1 MYRGAFSPSSSMLKH
16 AQFMLS
22 FLRNTQK
29 YNAGDERRVATLS
42 VLGWARVGRCTS
54 TVQYLLHRTS
64 TAAHSRPRSATV
76 FAATHP
82 RLTSLFLTLSPMVCC
97 IRQRRLLQCLKGSS
111 FGQLFVVVHY
121 CRQPAATCLLYFNS
135 PPSILFS
142 CSLPQPYSLVLRC
155 CCAAVTQRHLDS
167 CSSTVRSRG
176 SFPSG
181 RRRKRAFCK
190 LCISRFDL
198 LAHDWIMQGT
208 PA

>member
-1 MYRGAFSPSSSMLKH
+1 MGDGCICRVGGPGARPDSVSAARGVHSIFRSKTGYGKYVW
-16 AQFMLS
+16 FK
-22 FLRNTQK
+22 K

-76 FAATHP
+76 FAATDP

-111 FGQLFVVVHY
+111 FGQHFVVVHY

-135 PPSILFS
+135 ALSTFFS
-142 CSLPQPYSLVLRC
+142 CSLPEPYSLVLRC

-167 CSSTVRSRG
+167 CSSTTTQ
-176 SFPSG
+176 
-181 RRRKRAFCK
+181 
-190 LCISRFDL
+190 D
-198 LAHDWIMQGT
+198 
-208 PA
+208 